1 MIGAGA
7 IQTPRGRP
15 MAANVDK
22 FPRSGQK
29 PLRGAFIWLLE
40 ANAVHGVGNGLWRP
54 TWTRVSTST
63 VKAAQSGVYSA
74 PRGKCR
80 PWGCERHL
88 GVRCGR
94 IPMSGTK
101 PPEEAAI
108 RSPSL
113 GSGRPPLVLTN
124 SGVCAPSPLTETACN
139 TCNTYSVPYK
149 GKDLKKRLSPK
160 SLNTLIHQCITF
172 YIFLIF
178 QYLSLWKSVFSS
190 N

>member
-1 MIGAGA
+1 MESETAYG
-7 IQTPRGRP
+7 GR
-15 MAANVDK
+15 
-22 FPRSGQK
+22 
-29 PLRGAFIWLLE
+29 
-40 ANAVHGVGNGLWRP
+40 HG
-54 TWTRVSTST
+54 RVSTST
-63 VKAAQSGVYSA
+63 VKAAQSSVYSA

-101 PPEEAAI
+101 PPAEAAI
-108 RSPSL
+108 RSPSP

-124 SGVCAPSPLTETACN
+124 SGAPPPPWSKRLVF
-139 TCNTYSVPYK
+139 TCNTYSPAYK
-149 GKDLKKRLSPK
+149 GKPRKKRLSPK

-178 QYLSLWKSVFSS
+178 QYLSLWKSVFSC

>member
-1 MIGAGA
+1 MRFRRMRPHPDDG
-7 IQTPRGRP
+7 QMRGRRG
-15 MAANVDK
+15 VRRGHDRHD
-22 FPRSGQK
+22 RSRGYPNAPWTAYGGQC
-29 PLRGAFIWLLE
+29 GQ
-40 ANAVHGVGNGLWRP
+40 VP
-54 TWTRVSTST
+54 TFRT
-63 VKAAQSGVYSA
+63 KAAQSGVYSA

-94 IPMSGTK
+94 MPMSGTK

-108 RSPSL
+108 RSPSP

-139 TCNTYSVPYK
+139 TCNTYSPAYK
-149 GKDLKKRLSPK
+149 GKEPKNSLSPK
-160 SLNTLIHQCITF
+160 QVNTLIHSYVTF

-178 QYLSLWKSVFSS
+178 QYLSLWKSVFSC